1 MHEFYKYIETK
12 YDNSSDL
19 LFTDSD
25 SLVYEMV
32 WDGIYE
38 DFYENKNLFD
48 FSDYFEDSTFC
59 DPANKNVIGKTKDE
73 VKGKIIGE
81 FVGIKSNMYSLVI
94 VNIEEIRKAR
104 GVNKIVVKNI
114 RDKEYIEVLFN
125 KNLLRHKVKRIQ
137 SKLHRIGTYDVCEIS
152 LTCFDDKRYI
162 LDDSIN
168 TLPIFIKM

>member
-1 MHEFYKYIETK
+1 MHEFYKYIEKK
-12 YDNSSDL
+12 YDNSSEL

-81 FVGIKSNMYSLVI
+81 FVGI
-94 VNIEEIRKAR
+94 
-104 GVNKIVVKNI
+104 
-114 RDKEYIEVLFN
+114 EVLFN

>member
-1 MHEFYKYIETK
+1 
-12 YDNSSDL
+12 
-19 LFTDSD
+19 
-25 SLVYEMV
+25 
-32 WDGIYE
+32 
-38 DFYENKNLFD
+38 
-48 FSDYFEDSTFC
+48 
-59 DPANKNVIGKTKDE
+59 
-73 VKGKIIGE
+73 
-81 FVGIKSNMYSLVI
+81 MYSLAI
-94 VNIEEIRKAR
+94 VNIEEIKKAR

>member
-48 FSDYFEDSTFC
+48 LVTILKIQYF
-59 DPANKNVIGKTKDE
+59 VI
-73 VKGKIIGE
+73 
-81 FVGIKSNMYSLVI
+81 
-94 VNIEEIRKAR
+94 
-104 GVNKIVVKNI
+104 
-114 RDKEYIEVLFN
+114 
-125 KNLLRHKVKRIQ
+125 
-137 SKLHRIGTYDVCEIS
+137 
-152 LTCFDDKRYI
+152 
-162 LDDSIN
+162 
-168 TLPIFIKM
+168 LPIKMWLVKWKMKSKGR

>member
-1 MHEFYKYIETK
+1 
-12 YDNSSDL
+12 
-19 LFTDSD
+19 
-25 SLVYEMV
+25 
-32 WDGIYE
+32 
-38 DFYENKNLFD
+38 
-48 FSDYFEDSTFC
+48 
-59 DPANKNVIGKTKDE
+59 
-73 VKGKIIGE
+73 
-81 FVGIKSNMYSLVI
+81 MYSLVI
-94 VNIEEIRKAR
+94 VNIEEIKKAR

>member
-1 MHEFYKYIETK
+1 
-12 YDNSSDL
+12 
-19 LFTDSD
+19 
-25 SLVYEMV
+25 
-32 WDGIYE
+32 
-38 DFYENKNLFD
+38 
-48 FSDYFEDSTFC
+48 
-59 DPANKNVIGKTKDE
+59 
-73 VKGKIIGE
+73 
-81 FVGIKSNMYSLVI
+81 MYSLVI
-94 VNIEEIRKAR
+94 VNIEEIKKAR

-114 RDKEYIEVLFN
+114 RDKECIEVLFN

>member
-1 MHEFYKYIETK
+1 
-12 YDNSSDL
+12 
-19 LFTDSD
+19 
-25 SLVYEMV
+25 
-32 WDGIYE
+32 
-38 DFYENKNLFD
+38 
-48 FSDYFEDSTFC
+48 
-59 DPANKNVIGKTKDE
+59 
-73 VKGKIIGE
+73 
-81 FVGIKSNMYSLVI
+81 MYSLVI
-94 VNIEEIRKAR
+94 VNIEEIKKAR

-137 SKLHRIGTYDVCEIS
+137 SKLHRIGTYHVCEIS